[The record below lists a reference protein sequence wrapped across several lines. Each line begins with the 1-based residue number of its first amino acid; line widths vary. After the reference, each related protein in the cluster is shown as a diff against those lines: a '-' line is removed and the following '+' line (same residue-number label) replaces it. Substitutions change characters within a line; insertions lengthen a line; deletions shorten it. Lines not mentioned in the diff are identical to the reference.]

1 MMLFWCVLDVLHRLQ
16 SYFCFLEFGFLEHT
30 REYGERGLGGDI
42 FMPLPRFS
50 TSIDSIHHDVF
61 GAGFIS
67 LLIKKN

>member
-1 MMLFWCVLDVLHRLQ
+1 MTNYDAFLVRSRRTSQAPVL
-16 SYFCFLEFGFLEHT
+16 FGFLEHT

-67 LLIKKN
+67 LPIKKN